1 MPPAK
6 PKPADPERRG
16 AASRQAIPAHVLH
29 ELHVGAIE
37 TRSLVEWLALDL
49 ALVAENALP
58 PNIGAANAEA
68 VATAARTSAREKRG
82 IAERTRVIGAAIA
95 AHLGNGAARA
105 KRIDALAQHRSD
117 TVRGWCAYALIG
129 ADGLALDARLAH
141 ARPFAADSHFG
152 VRELAWL
159 AARPALAGEIE
170 RAIALLAPWC
180 TELDARLRR
189 FASESTRPRGV
200 WCAHIAK
207 LRAEPALG
215 LPLLEPLRSDPDK
228 YVRDSVGNWLNDAAK
243 DRPDWVRATCAR
255 WTRESRTPETA
266 YVVKRAL
273 RSLGP

>member
-1 MPPAK
+1 MPPTK

-16 AASRQAIPAHVLH
+16 AASRQAIPAHVLR
-29 ELHVGAIE
+29 ELHAGAIE

-49 ALVAENALP
+49 ALVAENTLP
-58 PNIGAANAEA
+58 PIMGAANAEA
-68 VATAARTSAREKRG
+68 VAAAARASAREKRG

-95 AHLGNGAARA
+95 ARLGSGAART

-129 ADGLALDARLAH
+129 AEGLALGVRLAH

-159 AARPALAGEIE
+159 AARPALAAEIE
-170 RAIALLAPWC
+170 RAIALLGPWC
-180 TELDARLRR
+180 TERDARLRR
-189 FASESTRPRGV
+189 FASEATRPRGV

-215 LPLLEPLRSDPDK
+215 LPLLEPLRDDPDK

-243 DRPDWVRATCAR
+243 DRPDWVRETCAR

-273 RSLGP
+273 RSVRP